1 VSATVVACL
10 LLAGCTSEDPAPTPT
25 ASAAALGRS
34 GVTAPDGWDGTV
46 TITAP
51 QASDPLLTDTRA
63 LLDAGLMVGMP
74 LEINADQ
81 DLPAQGLTITRTY
94 PVPLGADMAAT
105 LAFFNEDAGGWQA
118 VPSELSSDRRTVSAV
133 VTHLSVWND
142 IVSGTQQSVAD
153 FRSAA
158 GDAVRAG
165 SELTAS
171 ALSAAGAK
179 LADVAD
185 WMYYAVGK
193 VFDTRVEAPVCEGDP
208 PSWVRDVVFIED
220 HRNNSI
226 RFCTGRDAKKPNLLV
241 VKARVNRGFAFAAKP
256 AVKTAWQYNSSET
269 TGLWDAVLPWL
280 KANDEA
286 LRDTLL
292 DVTGGDP
299 RLAVGA
305 GQELSLGLA
314 EKDTRAVK
322 GSTVLELQPPDA
334 LLFLYSLLGQ
344 LIMQDLGLKDA
355 SVLTTAL
362 ALSSCISSVAEADR
376 DDPLK
381 IAKAVLVCLQSQS
394 ETITKLTV
402 RIMTETSRDAAA
414 TLSTARVLTRASIYL
429 ALIGPVFSTMNWV
442 AETQTLKNA
451 RTIDVFT
458 TVVPKRPKTEV
469 IVLDIYDSNGKVR
482 TKYDIDDM
490 DGEPVDCASPSKAS
504 RGPAVFECGVVAF
517 NGAACW
523 KALDG
528 SSTVLCLGTPW
539 STTLRRA
546 PVLGSGVGELDSEP
560 IPFGIEL
567 ADGTRWWLRLG
578 GAWPFTG
585 VDTIPIYGP
594 DSGDMDE
601 ALIQRFDEEPIIKD
615 NGTWTV
621 LRGPFLDSGDAPDEA
636 VRVDIAKVWFVS
648 GRWQ

>member
-1 VSATVVACL
+1 MAATVAACL
-10 LLAGCTSEDPAPTPT
+10 LLASCTTEDPTPTPT
-25 ASAAALGRS
+25 ASATSLGRS
-34 GVTAPDGWDGTV
+34 GVTSPDGWEGTV
-46 TITAP
+46 TIAAP
-51 QASDPLLTDTRA
+51 PASAPLLTDTKA
-63 LLDAGLMVGMP
+63 LLDAGLLVGMP
-74 LEINADQ
+74 LEITADQ
-81 DLPAQGLTITRTY
+81 ALPAQGLTITRTY
-94 PVPLGADMAAT
+94 PVPLGADMAST
-105 LAFFNEDAGGWQA
+105 LAFFNDDAGGWQA
-118 VPSELSSDRRTVSAV
+118 VPSILSPDRRTVSAV

-142 IVSGTQQSVAD
+142 IVAGTQQSVSD

-165 SELTAS
+165 SELSAS

-193 VFDTRVEAPVCEGDP
+193 VFDTRVDAPVCEADP
-208 PSWVRDVVFIED
+208 PSWVREVVFIED

-226 RFCTGRDAKKPNLLV
+226 RFCSGYDGAKPDLLV

-292 DVTGGDP
+292 EVTGGDP

-305 GQELSLGLA
+305 GQELSLGLS
-314 EKDTRAVK
+314 EKDTRALK

-344 LIMQDLGLKDA
+344 LIMQDIGLKDTSA
-355 SVLTTAL
+355 LTTAL

-402 RIMTETSRDAAA
+402 RIMTETGRDAAE
-414 TLSTARVLTRASIYL
+414 TLSTSRVLTRASIYL

-451 RTIDVFT
+451 RTIDVFPT
-458 TVVPKRPKTEV
+458 TAVEAPEAAGWVMSLDGVGNAKVGMPMSEFAAALGGTGLDTEEFETCGQGGFTAGGV
-469 IVLDIYDSNGKVR
+469 SFGILSDGEGTSGPVQSVTVGRVSPGGEDRQARVATAEGIHIGSGLRDVLAAYPSAEVEPSEVAYEWQVATVFSSDR
-482 TKYDIDDM
+482 TKALVFDIDENDTVA
-490 DGEPVDCASPSKAS
+490 GLSAGLVPQVLYPEGCA
-504 RGPAVFECGVVAF
+504 
-517 NGAACW
+517 
-523 KALDG
+523 
-528 SSTVLCLGTPW
+528 
-539 STTLRRA
+539 
-546 PVLGSGVGELDSEP
+546 
-560 IPFGIEL
+560 
-567 ADGTRWWLRLG
+567 
-578 GAWPFTG
+578 
-585 VDTIPIYGP
+585 
-594 DSGDMDE
+594 
-601 ALIQRFDEEPIIKD
+601 
-615 NGTWTV
+615 
-621 LRGPFLDSGDAPDEA
+621 
-636 VRVDIAKVWFVS
+636 
-648 GRWQ
+648 